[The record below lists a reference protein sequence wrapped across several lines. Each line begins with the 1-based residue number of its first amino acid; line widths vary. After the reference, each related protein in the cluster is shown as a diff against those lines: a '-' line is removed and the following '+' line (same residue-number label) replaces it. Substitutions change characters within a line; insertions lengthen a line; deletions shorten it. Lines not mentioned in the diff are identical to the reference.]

1 MWKKILLHASVPLIY
16 SSACVVNN
24 PPIKVSV
31 EANANRAE
39 ATSGD
44 EIEITY
50 GSRDSKSCSISS
62 SVQGPLKSDLPTSGA
77 EKVKVSGSD
86 LETFEIHCL
95 PGIKEDKAGSA
106 YVAVKVFPMASA
118 SLVASSAQI
127 YLGDKTELTWACE
140 NSEKADLL
148 LNGKSS
154 GAMALKGDGAY
165 SPDAD
170 TEYNLVC
177 ENPIGQRAEAK
188 TKVIVIPE
196 LAVKP
201 SFESLAGLESVID
214 VSPMKKECG
223 PLCIYQQF
231 DGERFVK
238 TGPGTF
244 EMSEGFR
251 AEVAALVK
259 PDADRVQLLSTKAAS
274 VNVGKSLAYGHR
286 KSIQEA
292 GLSKTCEE
300 SFPYRAGA
308 SFISAPEFSD
318 KIESGEASM
327 SPVTLPMTVAY
338 DIEVSATATRGVIK
352 RGSNAAVSYK
362 LASVSATR
370 EADFTDYDR
379 ASGSYRL
386 KPDGSLVRAASVDNE
401 EFELLRSF
409 PAGYPV
415 PPAANGYTY
424 DPNHGT
430 CKTSV
435 PQIENKRVFNTNA
448 EYCGPGSPFRWEL
461 ECEPGSGKRP
471 PAMPY
476 TYVYYTPGQP
486 FSAYAQPVGS
496 LRVVQD
502 DGQVQCDQ
510 LFPGLAATFGLG
522 SGWIANAK
530 LQYFVTDS
538 RWPACGGSCAAKEE
552 RTSENDWRFGEIEPG
567 KNFCVDRWA
576 GLDWNQY
583 RSRIETACTSTPA
596 FIAAKAKYEQ
606 GNKDTDFANACVGL
620 CKAALEGM
628 RDLASAFSVQALT
641 NLVEREKASMESA
654 KASGVAYLITEEK
667 LSPVA
672 LEAARKHIA
681 AIKSGIDAVQNL
693 HSSKGS
699 DWAAGNQ
706 KVHFKPSIQGF
717 DSYTDAKA
725 TVEAYDVILQ
735 KAEKLILP
743 DVKEI
748 ACSYEMRGRFRKF
761 NAIKNSEVSLVPAK
775 QESFTAKVKE
785 DTMIE

>member
-31 EANANRAE
+31 EAGANRSE

-50 GSRDSKSCSISS
+50 GSKDSKSCSISS
-62 SVQGPLKSDLPTSGA
+62 SVQGPLKSDLPTSGS
-77 EKVKVSGSD
+77 EKVKVSGSEM
-86 LETFEIHCL
+86 ETFEIHCL

-127 YLGDKTELTWACE
+127 YLGDKTEMKWVCE

-148 LNGKSS
+148 ANGKSL
-154 GAMALKGDGAY
+154 GALALKGDEVY

-177 ENPIGQRAEAK
+177 ENPIGQKAEAK

-196 LAVKP
+196 LSVKP
-201 SFESLAGLESVID
+201 SFQSLAELEAVID

-223 PLCIYQQF
+223 TLCIYQQF

-251 AEVAALVK
+251 AEVAAMLK
-259 PDADRVQLLSTKAAS
+259 PDSDRVQLLSAKETT
-274 VNVGKSLAYGHR
+274 VNIERSLAYGHR
-286 KSIQEA
+286 KSIYEPELA
-292 GLSKTCEE
+292 LTCAVH
-300 SFPYRAGA
+300 FPYQDGTA
-308 SFISAPEFSD
+308 FISMPDFSY

-327 SPVTLPMTVAY
+327 SPVNLAMPIAY

-370 EADFTDYDR
+370 KADFTDYDR

-386 KPDGSLVRAASVDNE
+386 KPDGSLVRTASVDSE
-401 EFELLRSF
+401 EFSLLRSF
-409 PAGYPV
+409 PEGYPV

-424 DPNHGT
+424 DPNHST

-435 PQIENKRVFNTNA
+435 PQITNKRVFNSKA
-448 EYCGPGSPFRWEL
+448 EYCGPGSPFQGSM
-461 ECEPGSGKRP
+461 ECEPGTGRLP
-471 PAMPY
+471 PKMPY
-476 TYVYYTPGQP
+476 TYYYKTDGQP

-502 DGQVQCDQ
+502 NGQVQCAQ
-510 LFPGLAATFGLG
+510 WLPGLAATLGLG
-522 SGWIANAK
+522 SNWTAETK
-530 LQYFVTDS
+530 LQYFTTDS
-538 RWPACGGSCAAKEE
+538 RWPACGANCAGKEP
-552 RTSENDWRFGEIEPG
+552 RNDENDWRFGDIEPG
-567 KNFCVDRWA
+567 KNFCIDRWA

-596 FIAAKAKYEQ
+596 FVAAKAKYEQ
-606 GNKDTDFANACVGL
+606 GNKDTEFAIACVGA
-620 CKAALEGM
+620 CRAALEGM
-628 RDLASAFSVQALT
+628 NDLASTFSVQALT
-641 NLVEREKASMESA
+641 NLVEREKANMESA
-654 KASGVAYLITEEK
+654 KASGAAYLIAEEK
-667 LSPVA
+667 LSPSVI
-672 LEAARKHIA
+672 EKARKSVL
-681 AIKSGIDAVQNL
+681 AIRGGLDSVQQV
-693 HSSKGS
+693 HASKGS
-699 DWAAGNQ
+699 DWVTGNQ
-706 KVHFKPSIQGF
+706 RVHLKPSLQGF
-717 DSYTDAKA
+717 DSYADAKA
-725 TVEAYDVILQ
+725 TAEAYDIVLQ
-735 KAEKLILP
+735 KAEKLIAS
-743 DVKEI
+743 DVREI
-748 ACSYEMRGRFRKF
+748 TCNYEMRGRFRKF
-761 NAIKNSEVSLVPAK
+761 GAIKNSEVSLVPAK

-785 DTMIE
+785 DTMME